1 MFKST
6 IKLISV
12 TTATNAMGDVIE
24 APTERQIFANKKS
37 IKQSEYYQA
46 MSAGLK
52 PEIAFAV
59 HAFEYRGEEKLLY
72 GTNEYKIIRT
82 YEKGLFTELICEGVI

>member
-1 MFKST
+1 MFKDT

-12 TTATNAMGDVIE
+12 TTTTNAMGDVIE
-24 APTERQIFANKKS
+24 ARTERQIFASKKS

-52 PEIAFAV
+52 PEIAFVV
-59 HAFEYRGEEKLLY
+59 HAFEYKGEVKLLY
-72 GTNEYKIIRT
+72 GTEEYKIIRT
-82 YEKGLFTELICEGVI
+82 YEKGLFAELICEGVI